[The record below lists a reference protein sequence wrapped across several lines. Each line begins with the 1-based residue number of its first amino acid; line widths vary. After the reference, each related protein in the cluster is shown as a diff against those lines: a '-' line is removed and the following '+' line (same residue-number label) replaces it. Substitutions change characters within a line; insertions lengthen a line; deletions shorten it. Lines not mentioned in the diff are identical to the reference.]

1 MGPLIFECLRPS
13 RENISS
19 CNEEFNSKNVFVIIA
34 ADQNL
39 IGPVY
44 TSTAVPPPPPPTA
57 STAGPQ
63 VSTTAALSEGD
74 FQTVVEGVSHQAN
87 ATLAPPL
94 VENTPC
100 DCPRIVI
107 SSQNPNTIEKHG
119 NQLGSYRLFPAHVSK
134 RRHGLKKIN
143 TV

>member
-1 MGPLIFECLRPS
+1 M
-13 RENISS
+13 
-19 CNEEFNSKNVFVIIA
+19 FVIIA

-44 TSTAVPPPPPPTA
+44 TSTAVPPPPTA

-63 VSTTAALSEGD
+63 VSTTTAAALIEGD

-119 NQLGSYRLFPAHVSK
+119 NQLGSYRLFQACYSHVSS
-134 RRHGLKKIN
+134 RRHGSKRASIF
-143 TV
+143 

>member
-1 MGPLIFECLRPS
+1 M
-13 RENISS
+13 
-19 CNEEFNSKNVFVIIA
+19 FVIIA

-44 TSTAVPPPPPPTA
+44 TSTAVPPVPPQTA

-63 VSTTAALSEGD
+63 VSTTTAAALIEGD

-119 NQLGSYRLFPAHVSK
+119 NQLGSYRLLQACNVKNVKTLLKVKTTLLLSSVSCNEI
-134 RRHGLKKIN
+134 L
-143 TV
+143 

>member
-1 MGPLIFECLRPS
+1 MPASPL
-13 RENISS
+13 
-19 CNEEFNSKNVFVIIA
+19 SKNVFVIIA

-44 TSTAVPPPPPPTA
+44 TSTAVPTPPTA

-63 VSTTAALSEGD
+63 VSTTAAVND

-119 NQLGSYRLFPAHVSK
+119 NQLGSYRLLQACYSHVSS
-134 RRHGLKKIN
+134 RRHAGSKKN
-143 TV
+143 

>member
-1 MGPLIFECLRPS
+1 MIT
-13 RENISS
+13 
-19 CNEEFNSKNVFVIIA
+19 A

-44 TSTAVPPPPPPTA
+44 TSTAVPQLPPQTA

-63 VSTTAALSEGD
+63 VSTTTAALIEGD

-119 NQLGSYRLFPAHVSK
+119 NQLGSYRLFQACNVK
-134 RRHGLKKIN
+134 NVKTLLKVK
-143 TV
+143 TTSTK